1 MLNLLTTIDTERSK
15 NNEVLLDK
23 SKEELMDMLSP
34 IYSGFYR
41 YIFSLAKNKEL
52 TEDIMQN
59 ALLLAYENIHKLK
72 DKSKFK
78 SWFFTIG
85 RNEFLKLIRNN
96 SNIVDQPLE
105 KIDSGINLESTFIQ
119 SDNIIE
125 IMRIINGLSDEDRLI
140 FLLRQLGELQFKQI
154 ACALEI
160 NDSTARIRYKRIRE
174 RIGQIY
180 NKMDQD
186 N

>member
-1 MLNLLTTIDTERSK
+1 M
-15 NNEVLLDK
+15 LLDK
-23 SKEELMDMLSP
+23 NKEELIDMLSP

-41 YIFSLAKNKEL
+41 YIFSLARNKEL

-85 RNEFLKLIRNN
+85 RNEFLKLIRNEFDL
-96 SNIVDQPLE
+96 VDQPIEKIEFQGASLE
-105 KIDSGINLESTFIQ
+105 KTFIQ
-119 SDNIIE
+119 SESIIE
-125 IMRIINGLSDEDRLI
+125 IMRIINELNAEDRLL
-140 FLLRQLGELQFKQI
+140 FLLREFGELQFKQI

-180 NKMDQD
+180 NKMDQE